1 MKQSDVCRF
10 VDGVGRSFIISNASS
25 WHFPDGRKLCVFVGL
40 PRQMYSSML
49 GLLADASL
57 PPHLTISTQD
67 KARRTRQAL
76 ERQGVV

>member
-1 MKQSDVCRF
+1 
-10 VDGVGRSFIISNASS
+10 
-25 WHFPDGRKLCVFVGL
+25 LCVFVGL